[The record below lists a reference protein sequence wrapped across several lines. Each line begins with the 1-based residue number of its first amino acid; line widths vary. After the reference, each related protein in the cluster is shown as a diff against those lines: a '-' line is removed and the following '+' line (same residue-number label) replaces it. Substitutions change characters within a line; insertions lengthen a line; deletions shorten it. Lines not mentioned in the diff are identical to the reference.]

1 MDDKKPRVTW
11 EEIEPHINNIN
22 AQIKTISEH
31 LSNINQSFK
40 QLHEVALRKY
50 ECEYYS
56 LRARPNSC
64 FFCDHCTDIFF
75 DQDGPYAFVCDEEQ
89 NVELGLSGMCSL
101 FIET

>member
-1 MDDKKPRVTW
+1 MDDAKLDTGQKD
-11 EEIEPHINNIN
+11 IESCINDIS
-22 AQIKTISEH
+22 AQMKTISEH
-31 LSNINQSFK
+31 FSSISQSFK

-75 DQDGPYAFVCDEEQ
+75 DQYGPYAFICDEEQ
-89 NVELGLSGMCSL
+89 NVELGLSGVCSL